1 MACYF
6 PYVTM
11 QNSNSVPT
19 FSVRWSVFYVA
30 YLSISICPC
39 TPLCCS
45 VSMSVCHAVSA
56 ERPAPT
62 LCSALSPSDSLD
74 LCQERM
80 IVFESCRDVKRG
92 RSPGHGRVSS
102 KPAPSWK
109 VGGNMAS
116 QSAPPIGLPHF
127 LRKWMDLCF
136 PDIAVESI
144 LLWREP
150 YSPSQFRMT
159 YWCCW

>member
-1 MACYF
+1 MLVAHYF

-11 QNSNSVPT
+11 QNSNPVPT
-19 FSVRWSVFYVA
+19 FSVRRSVFYVA

-39 TPLCCS
+39 TPPCCS
-45 VSMSVCHAVSA
+45 VSMSVCHAVSS

-80 IVFESCRDVKRG
+80 IVFESCRDVKRR
-92 RSPGHGRVSS
+92 RSPARGRFSS
-102 KPAPSWK
+102 KPASSWK
-109 VGGNMAS
+109 VGGNTAS

-127 LRKWMDLCF
+127 MRKWMDLCF

-144 LLWREP
+144 LL
-150 YSPSQFRMT
+150 
-159 YWCCW
+159 